1 MNRVKLTLAYDGTHF
16 HGWQLQANAV
26 TVQEVLQNALKVLFD
41 TDITVYGCSR
51 TDAGVH
57 AKNFVCHFDMPRLF
71 PLDKLPLAL
80 NAHLPDSIGI
90 LSAETVDDTFHARFS
105 CKGKTYRYLIH
116 NARLRDPFL
125 EKRAYFY
132 PIPLNA
138 ERMNMLAQSYIGE
151 KDFAAFMAAGSSVQ
165 DTVRKMQSCSVIRNG
180 DLIEFSVTG
189 NGFLYNMVRIM
200 VGTLILSD
208 QGKLERSISEILSSK
223 DRTLAGVTVPPQ
235 GLYLEKVYY

>member
-1 MNRVKLTLAYDGTHF
+1 MR
-16 HGWQLQANAV
+16 
-26 TVQEVLQNALKVLFD
+26 
-41 TDITVYGCSR
+41 
-51 TDAGVH
+51 
-57 AKNFVCHFDMPRLF
+57 
-71 PLDKLPLAL
+71 
-80 NAHLPDSIGI
+80 IGI
-90 LSAETVDDTFHARFS
+90 LSAEPTDDSFHARFS
-105 CKGKTYRYLIH
+105 CKGKTYRYLIY

-138 ERMNMLAQSYIGE
+138 ERMNELAAAYVGE
-151 KDFAAFMAAGSSVQ
+151 KDFASFMAAGSTVQ
-165 DTVRKMQSCSVIRNG
+165 DTVRKMEACSVTRKG

-200 VGTLILSD
+200 VGTLILAE
-208 QGKLERSISEILSSK
+208 QGKLDREISEILSSK